1 MVPRPLRRI
10 AIPLLRQNLAQVDF
24 GVRRF
29 RLRRGPS
36 REILQSAGLAFLSGF
51 NAALR
56 ADTLPELAADVERLP
71 PERRG
76 FAYEGAGMACCVL
89 DLITGSRGR
98 RFTALL
104 AGPAARYPHLTHV
117 GAGWAYARLGLRPRN
132 GSPASQPPTSWLA
145 WDGYGFHQGFFHP
158 DRVIGR
164 QQIERGLNADERSI
178 RDQGLG
184 RALWFHEC
192 ADPEGIALRISEF
205 PAARQGDLWSGVGL
219 AATYAGGA
227 TARELRHL
235 AESAQS
241 AGTPGA
247 AGTAGTAG
255 SAGAAGG
262 AGGAGT
268 AGGHGAALAQ
278 GSAFACTAHHISGT
292 VPEHT
297 SEAALILTGADAETA
312 ADWTD
317 RALAALGPRPASTGH
332 YQRWRAGIRDLY
344 ISSRREDHR
353 P

>member
-36 REILQSAGLAFLSGF
+36 RDVLQSAALAFLSGF
-51 NAALR
+51 HAALR
-56 ADTLPELAADVERLP
+56 AETLPQLAADVERLP

-104 AGPAARYPHLTHV
+104 AGPAAAYPHLAHV
-117 GAGWAYARLGLRPRN
+117 GSGWAYARLGLRPRH
-132 GSPASQPPTSWLA
+132 GSPAAQPPASWLA

-164 QQIERGLNADERSI
+164 QHIERGLSAGERAI

-184 RALWFHEC
+184 RALWFHES
-192 ADPEGIALRISEF
+192 ADPEGIALRIAEF
-205 PAARQGDLWSGVGL
+205 PAGRRGDLWSGVGL

-227 TARELRHL
+227 TARELQRL
-235 AESAQS
+235 AESARNTG
-241 AGTPGA
+241 ATGA
-247 AGTAGTAG
+247 AKDSGNTEDAGNAG
-255 SAGAAGG
+255 DNR
-262 AGGAGT
+262 
-268 AGGHGAALAQ
+268 GHGAALAQ
-278 GSAFACTAHHISGT
+278 GSAFACKAHHISGT

-297 SEAALILTGADAETA
+297 SEAALVLTGADVETA

-317 RALAALGPRPASTGH
+317 RALTELGPRAASIDH
-332 YQRWRAGIRDLY
+332 YQQWRAGIRDLY
-344 ISSRREDHR
+344 TLSRREDPR